1 MNFIPFLPYMI
12 PFGSEGKF
20 LSISCTYNGMFVPL
34 NPNATL
40 QLIGY
45 IRGHKQR
52 GTWVVEVK
60 ISNLLTR
67 SHTCVVD
74 RQ

>member
-1 MNFIPFLPYMI
+1 MNFIPFLPNMI
-12 PFGSEGKF
+12 SFGTEGKF

-45 IRGHKQR
+45 IRGH
-52 GTWVVEVK
+52 
-60 ISNLLTR
+60 
-67 SHTCVVD
+67 
-74 RQ
+74 